1 VIAAAWRRS
10 GISAFALAGI
20 GMATIAMLLS
30 RGAGSG
36 WLVVLA
42 AAFLGLVAVGV
53 VTAVFGLV
61 GTRVALMVP
70 TDATVGER
78 INVDIVVSSP
88 VPQLR
93 TVTFVNLDGSTHPVN
108 RGRTTLAVR
117 ADRRCLRS
125 AITLEVRS
133 GITLGVLRPAARV
146 VVELA
151 TPLAIGPRPAP
162 VSLTD
167 AIGFDVAADVRSVRS
182 YVAGDPARLVHWRS
196 TARRGE
202 LMVRELEAADQLL
215 GTTLQFRVALSDDD
229 ERAEAAASRAAGL
242 AIVALD
248 AGLRVQLLTRE
259 AGGQRSGAVTSRREV
274 GRRLAAAVSGDPP
287 PASPGERTLVVEVS

>member
-1 VIAAAWRRS
+1 VIAAAWRRT
-10 GISAFALAGI
+10 GISGFALAGL
-20 GMATIAMLLS
+20 GMAAIAMLLS

-53 VTAVFGLV
+53 VTAVVGLV
-61 GTRVALMVP
+61 GARVSVVAP
-70 TDATVGER
+70 TDATVGELMSVEV
-78 INVDIVVSSP
+78 IVSSP

-93 TVTFVNLDGSTHPVN
+93 TVTFVNLDGTTHPVN
-108 RGRTTLAVR
+108 RGRTTIAVR
-117 ADRRCLRS
+117 ADRRRVVAAL
-125 AITLEVRS
+125 TLEVRS

-146 VVELA
+146 VVDLP
-151 TPLAIGPRPAP
+151 TPLAIGPRPTP
-162 VSLTD
+162 VTLTD

-202 LMVRELEAADQLL
+202 LMVRELEAADQLQ
-215 GTTLQFRVALSDDD
+215 GTRLQFRVALSADH
-229 ERAEAAASRAAGL
+229 EAAEAAASRAAGL

-248 AGLRVQLLTRE
+248 AGLRVDLLTRE
-259 AGGQRSGAVTSRREV
+259 HDGPRSGAVTSRREV
-274 GRRLAAAVSGDPP
+274 GRRLAAAVTGE
-287 PASPGERTLVVEVS
+287 PAPATPGERTRVVDVS